1 MRPIQLSVEGLTCF
15 KEKQEIDFS
24 GLDLFAISGP
34 TGAGKSTLLD
44 AILFA
49 LYGKIPRVDKHG
61 VKAMI
66 SATRERV
73 SVQFDFAVGQR
84 RYRIARALRRS
95 RNQSATVRLE
105 EHDGTDFN
113 KVLADQVG
121 TASTEVTR
129 LLGLDIDAFTQ
140 AVILPQGEFAKFLKT
155 EPGKRREML
164 RTLLRLNVYERMRQ
178 AAQDASNR
186 KKYELGA
193 LEQRLSEEYDGVS
206 DAALAELQGA
216 LQQAETRLAER
227 RKASDIAEA
236 RLIQA
241 RDRHAKTADLVKSEA
256 RLAELHGS
264 AAQIEDARRELEAAR
279 RAAALVPSIKEADRA
294 AQDSDHAR
302 NAAMDARHAYEAAT
316 RVHEERARELAQAA
330 EQAEDIPALRD
341 RVANLDRI
349 LGRLPELTRLETEV
363 GRRRTRIKQL
373 DQELEQGR
381 ERLEQLAEEAARQ
394 QACVEAGRAKLDAI
408 GYDAELD
415 TALDGVRET
424 ATKLT
429 IARGQLQDA
438 KPERDRRRKTV
449 DGLAV
454 EVERLT
460 GQARDKDDAL
470 HDAEQAVEAAED
482 ALHVAHRQNAAND
495 LRETLVAGAPCPV
508 CTQLVADPPA
518 ADLHPDVAAARAGR
532 DEASVTLR
540 RARDDAQKARSALMG
555 TQGDL
560 RAAQKALTEAD
571 STTDKALVD
580 IRQLAAGIREAI
592 GGGVPVDDDAVDG
605 WCQQQIEM
613 TATARSFF
621 EDALGHLETAE
632 LHLSDLGRS
641 EQTTR
646 RELDR
651 IRSQRRERVAEV
663 AADEERLQ
671 AVRAEIAEV
680 TQSTDPGQERA
691 DLSSR
696 IDDLEAGHGEA
707 TAAEAEARRELATTQ
722 QAYED
727 RERAAKEADREAT
740 ARIEQRD
747 RHVARARFDS
757 VDDVRSAVRDDAA
770 QARLRDS
777 VADHERDLHATEL
790 RVRDLQNDLGGER
803 VSDNQLEEA
812 RANERRIKGEVED
825 LVTMNAHLRHQVET
839 MTERLARAQALHEQ
853 LRARRQDHHLF
864 SGLATD
870 LRSDRFQAYVL
881 EDSFTKLVQGASD
894 RLFTL
899 SGERY
904 SLTFQ
909 EDQILVVD
917 HDNADET
924 RISDTL
930 SGGETFLTS
939 LSLALELSRQVQEAA
954 GAVNLDSLFI
964 DEGFGTLD
972 PDTLATVSE
981 TIQSLHVA
989 GRMVGVITHIPE
1001 LRDEFSQQI
1010 QVTKHQGYSTAQVRG
1025 DLSTL
1030 RTEP

>member
-49 LYGKIPRVDKHG
+49 LYGEVPRVGKQDLKE
-61 VKAMI
+61 MI
-66 SATRERV
+66 SAARERV
-73 SVQFDFAVGQR
+73 SVRFDFAVGKR
-84 RYRIARALRRS
+84 RFRVARALRRKG
-95 RNQSATVRLE
+95 AAAVRLE

-113 KVLADQVG
+113 TVLADQVRP
-121 TASTEVTR
+121 ASAEVTR
-129 LLGLDIDAFTQ
+129 LLGLDVDAFTQ
-140 AVILPQGEFAKFLKT
+140 AVILPQGEFAKFLKAD
-155 EPGKRREML
+155 PRKRREML
-164 RTLLRLNVYERMRQ
+164 RTLLRLDVYERMRQ
-178 AAQDASNR
+178 AAQDTSTR
-186 KKYELGA
+186 KKHDLDA
-193 LEQRLSEEYDGVS
+193 LEQRLREEYGGVS
-206 DAALAELQGA
+206 EAALAAVQGELRQ
-216 LQQAETRLAER
+216 
-227 RKASDIAEA
+227 AEA
-236 RLIQA
+236 RLEERRTESEAAEARLVEI
-241 RDRHAKTADLVKSEA
+241 RDRHAKTVELLKGEA

-264 AAQIEDARRELEAAR
+264 APRIDEARRELEAAR
-279 RAAALVPSIKEADRA
+279 RAEALIPLIEGADRA
-294 AQDSDHAR
+294 ARDAGHAR
-302 NAAMDARHAYEAAT
+302 SAALDAKQTHEAAT
-316 RVHEERARELAQAA
+316 RVHEERIRELARAR
-330 EQAEDIPALRD
+330 EQAEEIPALRD

-363 GRRRTRIKQL
+363 GRRRTRIDQL

-381 ERLEQLAEEAARQ
+381 ERLEQLADEAARQ
-394 QACVEAGRAKLDAI
+394 QASVETARAELDTI

-415 TALDGVRET
+415 ATLDRVRET
-424 ATKLT
+424 ATKLA

-438 KPERDRRRKTV
+438 KPEQERRRQTL
-449 DGLAV
+449 DGLAA

-460 GQARDKDDAL
+460 GQARKRDDAL
-470 HDAEQAVEAAED
+470 HDAEQAVEAAEE
-482 ALHVAHRQNAAND
+482 ALHAAHRQDAAND
-495 LRETLVAGAPCPV
+495 LRGSLAAGAPCPV

-518 ADLHPDVAAARAGR
+518 ADLHPDVAAARSGR
-532 DEASVTLR
+532 DEANTALR
-540 RARDDAQKARSALMG
+540 RARDDAQDARNALVG

-560 RAAQKALTEAD
+560 RAAREALTEAD
-571 STTDKALVD
+571 STTDKARAD
-580 IRQLAAGIREAI
+580 IRQLTADIREAI
-592 GGGVPVDDDAVDG
+592 GGSVPVDDDAVVA
-605 WCQQQIEM
+605 WFQERIET
-613 TATARSFF
+613 TATARSSF
-621 EDALGHLETAE
+621 EDAQGRLETAE
-632 LHLSDLGRS
+632 LYLTDLGRS

-646 RELDR
+646 SELDR
-651 IRSQRRERVAEV
+651 IRNERRERIAEV
-663 AADEERLQ
+663 TADEERLR
-671 AVRAEIAEV
+671 AVRAEIAGV
-680 TQSTDPGQERA
+680 TQSADPGRERT

-707 TAAEAEARRELATTQ
+707 MAAEAEARRELAAAR
-722 QAYED
+722 QAHGD
-727 RERAAKEADREAT
+727 RERAAGEADREAA

-747 RHVARARFDS
+747 RHVAQARFDS
-757 VDDVRSAVRDDAA
+757 VSDVRNAVRDDTA
-770 QARLRDS
+770 QARLRES
-777 VADHERDLHATEL
+777 VAGHERDLHATEL
-790 RVRDLQNDLGGER
+790 RVRDLRNDLGGER
-803 VSDNQLEEA
+803 VSDDQLEEA
-812 RANERRIKGEVED
+812 RANERRIKGEVEE
-825 LVTMNAHLRHQVET
+825 LVTRNAHLGQQVET

-853 LRARRQDHHLF
+853 LRAMRDDHRLF

-881 EDSFTKLVQGASD
+881 EDSFTKLVHGASD

-939 LSLALELSRQVQEAA
+939 LSLALELSRQVQDAA

-981 TIQSLHVA
+981 TIQSLQVA

-1001 LRDEFSQQI
+1001 LRSEFSQQI
-1010 QVTKHQGYSTAQVRG
+1010 QVTRHQGSSTVRVIR
-1025 DLSTL
+1025 DL
-1030 RTEP
+1030 